1 MTNRQIS
8 QVRNIRKFA
17 SFANNIGK
25 LKVTN
30 SVRFTKIGETAEQD
44 IPFGTVTCVSKG
56 IRPRVFMVTGSQVMP
71 NGETTYKAI
80 MAALINRF

>member
-25 LKVTN
+25 LKIDN

-44 IPFGTVTCVSKG
+44 TPFGTVTCVSKG
-56 IRPRVFMVTGSQVMP
+56 IRPRKFVVTGSAVMP

>member
-8 QVRNIRKFA
+8 HVRNIRKFA

-25 LKVTN
+25 LKKGN
-30 SVRFTKIGETAEQD
+30 SVRFTKIGETAEAD
-44 IPFGTVTCVSKG
+44 TPFGVVTCVTKG
-56 IRPRVFMVTGSQVMP
+56 VRPRQFVVAGSAVMP
-71 NGETTYKAI
+71 NGLATYKAI